1 MDTVVA
7 SRAWRS
13 HEVFDGDGAHCGGG
27 ERDGHGDR
35 SGGLGNDA
43 ADGGEADGGGGHL
56 IVGEVERGGGTARI
70 AACGEGKHDGLGAL
84 GKRILRGRN
93 GQIHAGRA
101 GGNRDGAG
109 KRLVIDAVSRGAGD
123 RVVHGECRG
132 GAAGAREIK
141 LAGGSR
147 ALGERGDAVVRRA
160 VGIDEDGGLLIVVE
174 PERRGA
180 GGVPKLI
187 RGTGRE
193 CDDDGLEVFGERVVD
208 RGDGD
213 VDDVIAAAS
222 SEGNGAGKRG
232 IVGAGS
238 GGAADGVVDGDGGFG
253 TAAQGEAELTGGGG
267 LARTRERDDF
277 DVGQVTGVGDR
288 HTARADRTEAIG
300 AAAAGGELHEHV
312 FSGLAERIEAR
323 RDDETGAGFAGG
335 QRDGARER
343 LVIDAVEGGA
353 GECVVDGERRGDVA
367 TARNDE
373 DGGIGHGAG
382 HG

>member
-1 MDTVVA
+1 M
-7 SRAWRS
+7 
-13 HEVFDGDGAHCGGG
+13 
-27 ERDGHGDR
+27 
-35 SGGLGNDA
+35 
-43 ADGGEADGGGGHL
+43 
-56 IVGEVERGGGTARI
+56 
-70 AACGEGKHDGLGAL
+70 
-84 GKRILRGRN
+84 
-93 GQIHAGRA
+93 
-101 GGNRDGAG
+101 
-109 KRLVIDAVSRGAGD
+109 
-123 RVVHGECRG
+123 
-132 GAAGAREIK
+132 
-141 LAGGSR
+141 
-147 ALGERGDAVVRRA
+147 
-160 VGIDEDGGLLIVVE
+160 GIDEDGGLLIVVE

-180 GGVPKLI
+180 GGVPNLI

>member
-1 MDTVVA
+1 MDTGVA
-7 SRAWRS
+7 GRARRGD
-13 HEVFDGDGAHCGGG
+13 EVFDGDGARCGGG
-27 ERDGHGDR
+27 ERDGHRDR

-56 IVGEVERGGGTARI
+56 IVGEVERGGRTARI
-70 AACGEGKHDGLGAL
+70 AAGGEREHDGLGAL
-84 GKRILRGRN
+84 GQRILRGRH
-93 GQIHAGRA
+93 GQIDAGRA

-109 KRLVIDAVSRGAGD
+109 KRLVIDAVARGTAH
-123 RVVHGECRG
+123 RVVDDERGG

-141 LAGGSR
+141 FAGGRR
-147 ALGERGDAVVRRA
+147 ALGERGHAVARRA

-180 GGVPKLI
+180 SGIPKLI

-213 VDDVIAAAS
+213 VDDAIAAAS
-222 SEGNGAGKRG
+222 GEGDDAGKRG
-232 IVGAGS
+232 IVGAGG
-238 GGAADGVVDGDGGFG
+238 GGAGDGVVDGDSGGG
-253 TAAQGEAELTGGGG
+253 TAAQSEAEFTGGGR
-267 LARTRERDDF
+267 LAHARERDDL
-277 DVGQVTGVGDR
+277 DVGQVAGVDDR
-288 HTARADRTEAIG
+288 HTARADRTEPIAG
-300 AAAAGGELHEHV
+300 TTGGELHEHV

-343 LVIDAVEGGA
+343 LVIDAMEGSA
-353 GECVVDGERRGDVA
+353 RECVVNGERRGDIA
-367 TARNDE
+367 TARDDE

-382 HG
+382 RG